1 MDAIVMSGEPT
12 VGSDSQ
18 STATLMRM
26 CGELEQRIER
36 GADAV
41 PDREKQRRRAE
52 TAAMGALRRRLEARC
67 GLGEDSAHILRDDR
81 DNRGS
86 CGSDL

>member
-41 PDREKQRRRAE
+41 PDRETLDTLTQ
-52 TAAMGALRRRLEARC
+52 C
-67 GLGEDSAHILRDDR
+67 
-81 DNRGS
+81 DNIS
-86 CGSDL
+86 